1 MRCLLLS
8 CLVGLASC
16 LAPSRAPE
24 PVELLATVGAHA
36 LEGAP
41 IGTYGRLVSG
51 ASPEAQ
57 AWFDQGLRLLYGFN
71 QDQAAAC
78 FARAAEA
85 SPECA
90 MAWWGL
96 AMAYAVDINN
106 QSVNAEEAAA
116 AHVAAEEALRLAG
129 GATAVEQALI
139 RAAATR
145 TPLRIPSDRRALDE
159 AYHAAMRAAWEAHP
173 EDPDVGTLY
182 ADAKMLLQP
191 WNYWTWDG
199 LALGQAEETVAV
211 LEEVLDRHPEHPG
224 ANHFYIHIVESSS
237 DPWRAL
243 AAADRLASLMPGSG
257 HLVHMP
263 SHIYAN
269 TGRYQDAVE
278 SNLRASALDQEYFS
292 AYPEPTFYLNYF
304 VHNLHFVVYAAMME
318 GRLALALEFIQRM
331 EDTLPDELHR
341 SFAPFIDGHFMIH
354 AHTLVRFGRWDE
366 LLALPEPA
374 EFRRVSRAA
383 RLYGR
388 TVALANLGRTEEA
401 RAELAAF
408 DEACADVPAGWRIS
422 FNPAQVVLG
431 LARQVAEAE
440 LLWREGDPDAAL
452 TLLKQAVLV
461 ERELVYTE
469 PPPWAVPVRHAIGA
483 IQVATGDGVGA
494 EATYRADLAKLPG
507 NAWSLLGLQQ
517 ALTLQGRL
525 GEAEALQS
533 AVDQAWARAD
543 ERAPASCYCGVALEA
558 P

>member
-1 MRCLLLS
+1 MRSLLLPG
-8 CLVGLASC
+8 LLGLASC
-16 LAPSRAPE
+16 LASSRTPE
-24 PVELLATVGAHA
+24 PQDLLAEVGARA
-36 LEGAP
+36 LESAP
-41 IGTYGRLVSG
+41 IGAYGRPVSG
-51 ASPEAQ
+51 ASEEAQ

-78 FARAAEA
+78 FARAAQA
-85 SPECA
+85 SPDCA
-90 MAWWGL
+90 MAWWGV
-96 AMAYAVDINN
+96 AMAYAVDINS
-106 QSVNAEEAAA
+106 QAVTPEEARAA
-116 AHVAAEEALRLAG
+116 FVASEEALRLAD

-145 TPLRIPSDRRALDE
+145 TPLRIPGDRRALDE

-173 EDPDVGTLY
+173 DDPDVGTLY

-191 WNYWTWDG
+191 WDYWTWDG
-199 LALGQAEETVAV
+199 LPLGQAEETVTLLERV
-211 LEEVLDRHPEHPG
+211 LAQHPEHPG
-224 ANHFYIHIVESSS
+224 ANHFYIHIMESSS

-243 AAADRLASLMPGSG
+243 TAAERLAGLMPGSG

-269 TGRYQDAVE
+269 TGRYQESVE
-278 SNLRASALDQEYFS
+278 SNLLASELDQEYFAS
-292 AYPEPTFYLNYF
+292 YREPTFYLNYF

-331 EDTLPDELHR
+331 EDALPDDLHR
-341 SFAPFIDGHFMIH
+341 AFARFIDGHFMIH

-374 EFRRVSRAA
+374 EFRHVSRAA
-383 RLYGR
+383 RRYGR
-388 TVALANLGRTEEA
+388 TVALANLGRTDEA
-401 RAELAAF
+401 RSELAAF
-408 DEACADVPAGWRIS
+408 DEACAAVPAGWSIS

-440 LLWREGDPDAAL
+440 LLWREGDPAAAL
-452 TLLKQAVLV
+452 TLLQQAVLV

-483 IQVATGDGVGA
+483 IQVATGDGVSA
-494 EATYRADLAKLPG
+494 EATYRADLARLPG

-525 GEAEALQS
+525 DEAEALQS

-543 ERAPASCYCGVALEA
+543 ERAPASCYCGVALET